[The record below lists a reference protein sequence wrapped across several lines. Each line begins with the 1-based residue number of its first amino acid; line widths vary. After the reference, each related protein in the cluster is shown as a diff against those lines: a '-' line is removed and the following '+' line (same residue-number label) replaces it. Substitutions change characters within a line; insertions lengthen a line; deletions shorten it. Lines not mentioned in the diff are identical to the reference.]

1 MRAAWMP
8 RAGVVEVGEAPEPTL
23 ADGEVLVRMH
33 HASICGSDTH
43 VVHDGFHREE
53 RLGVPGYPGHE
64 GVGVVEDSRSPD
76 VAVGDRVLTVP
87 PGWLGACFAELQAV
101 NAAYVV
107 PVPEDVSLVRA
118 LMAQQL
124 GTTIFAM
131 QRFQRPERDV
141 AAVIGAGSAGSY
153 FVQHLRRLGYE
164 HVVVSDREPARL
176 ATAGRLGATTC
187 VDARQDSVVAA
198 VHDLTAGVGAG
209 LVIEAAGY
217 DACRAD
223 AVEALRHG
231 GTAGFFGY
239 PERYGDAPYPSFL
252 AFRRN
257 ATLAWVNGAQL
268 EPGLASFR
276 AAMEL
281 IATGEIEVDHCL
293 ERHLDLEDIAEAI
306 DLARRGGGG
315 ATKVNVTLPAGRD
328 G

>member
-8 RAGVVEVGEAPEPTL
+8 CAGRIEVGDAVEPV
-23 ADGEVLVRMH
+23 AGDGQVLVRMH

-64 GVGVVEDSRSPD
+64 GVGVVEASHAPGFRP
-76 VAVGDRVLTVP
+76 GDRVLTVP
-87 PGWLGACFAELQAV
+87 PGWLGACLAELQAID
-101 NAAYVV
+101 ARHLV
-107 PVPEDVSLVRA
+107 PIPDGVGLTRG

-124 GTTIFAM
+124 GTTVFAM
-131 QRFQRPERDV
+131 KRFERPERDV

-164 HVVVSDREPARL
+164 HVVVSELDAGRL
-176 ATAGRLGATTC
+176 ETAGRLGATTL
-187 VDARQDSVVAA
+187 VDARDSSVVEA
-198 VHDLTAGVGAG
+198 VHDLTDGAGAG

-223 AVEALRHG
+223 AVEALRYG

-257 ATLAWVNGAQL
+257 ATLAWINGAQL

-276 AAMEL
+276 TAMRL
-281 IATGEIEVDHCL
+281 IADGEIAVDHCL
-293 ERHLDLEDIAEAI
+293 ERHLDLEDAAEAI
-306 DLARRGGGG
+306 DLARRGGDG
-315 ATKVNVTLPAGRD
+315 ATKVNITLPAGRP